1 MSAARHFPGPQRHG
15 PPQLYVFAVRQ
26 RVVIAAHVLN
36 ARRHDAQYLVGRSGQ
51 GQRTADDVRVA
62 AHAALPETIA
72 QDDGLSGAFQFVAR
86 LKGAA
91 QKRSEAQGFEEPGGD
106 SHGLETLGLV
116 ADGEVEIL
124 AEVESNFRENLVA
137 DAEIQEVSRGHR
149 EVVPLGPDAEDA
161 DQAIRLRIG
170 QRLEQDA
177 IDHAENGAVAA
188 DGKRQNEHRNRRETG
203 VLTQGAK
210 SVMKVLPQIVH
221 RRLQL
226 SLDERR
232 SGMVREIW
240 AVKIEHAGDHAGA
253 HAGNREAPYR
263 TAQSGVG
270 V

>member
-26 RVVIAAHVLN
+26 RVVVAAHVLN
-36 ARRHDAQYLVGRSGQ
+36 ARRHDAQYLVGRSRQ
-51 GQRTADDVRVA
+51 SQRTADDVRVA
-62 AHAALPETIA
+62 AHAPLPETIA

-91 QKRSEAQGFEEPGGD
+91 QNRREAQGFEEAGGD
-106 SHGLETLGLV
+106 GHGLETLGLV

-124 AEVESNFRENLVA
+124 AEVECNFRKYLVA
-137 DAEIQEVSRGHR
+137 GAEIQEVRRGHR

-161 DQAIRLRIG
+161 DQAIRFRIG

-188 DGKRQNEHRNRRETG
+188 DGKRQNEYRNRRETG
-203 VLTQGAK
+203 IFTQGAQ

-226 SLDERR
+226 SLDERP
-232 SGMVREIW
+232 SEKVWEPGV
-240 AVKIEHAGDHAGA
+240 VKIEH
-253 HAGNREAPYR
+253 
-263 TAQSGVG
+263 
-270 V
+270 